1 MFLSKLLQKTKM
13 KRTETDKADPN
24 AEPQPA
30 PNGNKGIRG
39 FYEKYVDYIDSIL
52 GLLAVWLTMLIF
64 VQLGSNLPELRWPL
78 FLDEILFFCL
88 IYLLI
93 FITIKKLRPLVFI
106 FILVGSVYLFSQIVL
121 DVYQDS
127 IDKTK
132 TTQNQN
138 IKIEGGGFIHT
149 LLNPQNNANRSSDI
163 DSLEQRNELL
173 LQRLNR
179 LERSHDS
186 LLKAYPEKK
195 AATL

>member
-1 MFLSKLLQKTKM
+1 M
-13 KRTETDKADPN
+13 KRTETDKADSN
-24 AEPQPA
+24 AAPQPA
-30 PNGNKGIRG
+30 PNGKKGIRG

-52 GLLAVWLTMLIF
+52 GLLAVWLTLLIF

-93 FITIKKLRPLVFI
+93 FITIKKLRPLVFV

-138 IKIEGGGFIHT
+138 INIEGGGFIHA
-149 LLNPQNNANRSSDI
+149 LLGPQNNANRSSGL
-163 DSLEQRNELL
+163 DSLNQRNELL

-186 LLKAYPEKK
+186 LLKIYQKEKS
-195 AATL
+195 TTQ